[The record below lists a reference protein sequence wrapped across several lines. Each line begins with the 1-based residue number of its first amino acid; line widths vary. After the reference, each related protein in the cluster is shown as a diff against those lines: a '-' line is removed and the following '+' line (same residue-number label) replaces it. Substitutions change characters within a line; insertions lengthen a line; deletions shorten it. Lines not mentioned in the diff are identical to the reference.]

1 MGHRAQGQSIVEM
14 ALLLPVM
21 LMVLFGI
28 MEFGYIIWAYSTISQ
43 AARNGAEAAAQV
55 PPQPTW
61 LEYRTNPPNDPDYP
75 GFRGDACVNTVLAA
89 VESDTTLFSGSI
101 NEGRSV
107 VDFVTIRYP
116 NGPNTR
122 NLRDRGPI
130 EIEINYP
137 VRGITPLFQWLSIG
151 RNGEINLRV
160 VQRRSIENLGLD
172 PTRPA
177 GMACARDMADW
188 RELNRRPPQS

>member
-1 MGHRAQGQSIVEM
+1 MDRRASGQSIVEM
-14 ALLLPVM
+14 ALILPFMLL
-21 LMVLFGI
+21 VLFGI
-28 MEFGYIIWAYSTISQ
+28 MEFGYLIWAYSTVSQ

-55 PPQPTW
+55 PPYESW
-61 LEYRTNPPNDPDYP
+61 LAYRDNPPRDADYP

-89 VESDTTLFSGSI
+89 VESDTTLFSGTI
-101 NEGRSV
+101 NRGRSV

-116 NGPNTR
+116 NGGNTR

-130 EIEINYP
+130 EVEINYP
-137 VRGITPLFQWLSIG
+137 VTGLTPLYQLLRIG
-151 RNGEINLRV
+151 NSDGTITLRV

-177 GMACARDMADW
+177 GVACARNMAEW
-188 RELNRRPPQS
+188 RELNR

>member
-1 MGHRAQGQSIVEM
+1 MDRRDTGQSIVEM
-14 ALLLPVM
+14 ALILPFM

-28 MEFGYIIWAYSTISQ
+28 MEFGYLIWAYSTVSQ

-55 PPQPTW
+55 PPFESW
-61 LEYRTNPPNDPDYP
+61 LAYRDNPPSDADYP

-89 VESDTTLFSGSI
+89 VESDTTLFSGTI
-101 NEGRSV
+101 NQGRSV

-116 NGPNTR
+116 DGGRTR

-130 EIEINYP
+130 EVEISYP
-137 VRGITPLFQWLSIG
+137 VTGLTPLYQLLRIG
-151 RNGEINLRV
+151 NGDGTITLRV

-177 GMACARDMADW
+177 GVACARNMAEW
-188 RELNRRPPQS
+188 RELNQ